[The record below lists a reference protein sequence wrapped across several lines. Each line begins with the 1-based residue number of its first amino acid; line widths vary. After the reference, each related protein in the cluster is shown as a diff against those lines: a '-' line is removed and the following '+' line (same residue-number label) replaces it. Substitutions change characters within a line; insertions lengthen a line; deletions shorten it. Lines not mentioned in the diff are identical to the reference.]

1 MTKSKFIQQFLKHA
15 DKFQD
20 VDGAYEFS
28 INDND
33 YTLDT
38 TSSGRVLL
46 WCDYGTLVAWT
57 EDWDYAAMAE
67 FAYNYATNNETE
79 TA

>member
-46 WCDYGTLVAWT
+46 WRDYGTLVAWT
-57 EDWDYAAMAE
+57 EDWDYQAVAE
-67 FAYNYATNNETE
+67 IAYNQQNILE
-79 TA
+79 TAE

>member
-15 DKFQD
+15 DKFQE

-28 INDND
+28 INDID

-46 WCDYGTLVAWT
+46 WYDYGTLVAWT
-57 EDWDYAAMAE
+57 EDCDYQAVAE
-67 FAYNYATNNETE
+67 IAYNQQNILE
-79 TA
+79 TAE